1 MIEIPQ
7 YMHIA
12 MGVTPPVAMFTLT
25 TPSPLPPQFYT
36 PLSIEVLVMYDIYL
50 SCLICN
56 LFSMQNQSATS
67 NDPHAFPN
75 PSLN

>member
-1 MIEIPQ
+1 VILQ

-12 MGVTPPVAMFTLT
+12 MGVTLPVALFTPT

-36 PLSIEVLVMYDIYL
+36 SVSIEVLVMYDIYL

-56 LFSMQNQSATS
+56 LFSV
-67 NDPHAFPN
+67 
-75 PSLN
+75 